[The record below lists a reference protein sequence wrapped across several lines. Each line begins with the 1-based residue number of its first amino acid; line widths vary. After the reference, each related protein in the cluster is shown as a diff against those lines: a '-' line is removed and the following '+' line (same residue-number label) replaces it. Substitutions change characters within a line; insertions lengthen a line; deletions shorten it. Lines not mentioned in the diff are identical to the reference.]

1 MDTVVFVHWALFT
14 LHLHAN
20 PVFNQIAVN
29 VIPFSVLVVKVD
41 TSCKIIPVKLANQ
54 IVKLASQPLSV
65 RSVKMDTFM
74 ILSQCFVLTS
84 LNKEEAFT
92 MLLTPL

>member
-1 MDTVVFVHWALFT
+1 MVMAVFVHWALFI

-20 PVFNQIAVN
+20 LAFNQIAAN
-29 VIPFSVLVVKVD
+29 AIPFSVLVVKVD

-54 IVKLASQPLSV
+54 IVKLAFQPLSV

-92 MLLTPL
+92 L